1 MTITHPLRQ
10 LEMQRLPQK
19 IQEIRESGM
28 RVIFDDF
35 GVGFSSFHDL
45 QSCPM
50 DGLKLDKELVDHMQT
65 EKGKIILNALV
76 EIGHRMGL
84 TILVEGVEREE
95 QISMLRD
102 LHCDAFQGFR
112 FAVPLPEL
120 EARKRILSGNRTLN
134 GLAQKQEEIYHAE

>member
-1 MTITHPLRQ
+1 
-10 LEMQRLPQK
+10 
-19 IQEIRESGM
+19 
-28 RVIFDDF
+28 
-35 GVGFSSFHDL
+35 
-45 QSCPM
+45 
-50 DGLKLDKELVDHMQT
+50 MQT

-102 LHCDAFQGFR
+102 LRCDAFQGFR